1 MREPRIKE
9 RDTVA
14 EPRVY
19 GRKVD
24 ENYRKRGQKSQSL
37 PDCSGPGTTYPRDQ
51 AFSSSCL
58 EPLRVFT
65 QGVIWSDVHL
75 LTVHPFLSFFA
86 TQKEGHDDAES
97 WALDSHPSDA
107 TYQPCHLDW
116 KQSLQ
121 ASVSLSIKWG
131 ANYVLSI
138 PGRHEDQED
147 SIRGTGFGNYKLLYR
162 YKGILLLSLRLP
174 EGRYFFLGRER
185 ITSCLPRSSKIPSSV
200 TVY

>member
-1 MREPRIKE
+1 MRITEKE
-9 RDTVA
+9 D
-14 EPRVY
+14 
-19 GRKVD
+19 RKVSHCQTAQAQ
-24 ENYRKRGQKSQSL
+24 GQHTPETKPFPLAVWNHWRCFLRVWYDQMYISSQSTL
-37 PDCSGPGTTYPRDQ
+37 
-51 AFSSSCL
+51 SSRS
-58 EPLRVFT
+58 
-65 QGVIWSDVHL
+65 L
-75 LTVHPFLSFFA
+75 LH
-86 TQKEGHDDAES
+86 KEGHDDAES

-162 YKGILLLSLRLP
+162 YKGILLLSLRLS

-200 TVY
+200 MVY